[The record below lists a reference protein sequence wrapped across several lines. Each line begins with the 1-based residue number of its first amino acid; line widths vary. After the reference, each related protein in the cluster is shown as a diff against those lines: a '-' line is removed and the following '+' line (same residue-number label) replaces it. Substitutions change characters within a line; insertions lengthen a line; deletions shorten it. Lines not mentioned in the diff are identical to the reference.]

1 MRVTRW
7 ALIPIAMLGAAALT
21 FIASQPA
28 ETPLPSMPEPM
39 AALPLVLPARPAS
52 EAIAGLAPRPAAPQQ
67 QTAASASTAPR
78 VGSEGYGPHIE
89 RALAGNDAAKSW
101 EAVKWLW
108 KCALNVQLRSH
119 FEALRDQGVAQ
130 EKMTQRMIAADAD
143 ARRCQTVT
151 AQHQALLAEL
161 AAQAMRGGVHEAA
174 SAYAHAASASD
185 LSAAQRQEVAEAMRR
200 DARAGDEMS
209 LVNAATANAAWGLS
223 DAERLTFLLAYGML
237 DPYAGGVVVEHML
250 TANTLKLAVPP
261 TQEQLAAARQAAQQ
275 LVDRTRVGKPS
286 RAAEHA
292 VPAASGRTPP
302 ELAM

>member
-7 ALIPIAMLGAAALT
+7 ALIPIAMLAGSTVLT
-21 FIASQPA
+21 FIASRPA
-28 ETPLPSMPEPM
+28 EAPSPSMPEPM
-39 AALPLVLPARPAS
+39 AALPLVLPAPPAS
-52 EAIAGLAPRPAAPQQ
+52 QATAGLAPRPAASQ
-67 QTAASASTAPR
+67 QTVTPAPAAPR

-108 KCALNVQLRSH
+108 KCASNVQLRSH
-119 FEALRDQGVAQ
+119 FEGLRDQGVTQ

-161 AAQAMRGGVHEAA
+161 AAQAMHGGVREAA
-174 SAYAHAASASD
+174 SAYAHAASAPD

-209 LVNAATANAAWGLS
+209 LVNAATSNAAWGLS

-237 DPYAGGVVVEHML
+237 DPYAGAVVVEHML

-275 LVDRTRVGKPS
+275 LIDRTRVGKPS
-286 RAAEHA
+286 
-292 VPAASGRTPP
+292 
-302 ELAM
+302 